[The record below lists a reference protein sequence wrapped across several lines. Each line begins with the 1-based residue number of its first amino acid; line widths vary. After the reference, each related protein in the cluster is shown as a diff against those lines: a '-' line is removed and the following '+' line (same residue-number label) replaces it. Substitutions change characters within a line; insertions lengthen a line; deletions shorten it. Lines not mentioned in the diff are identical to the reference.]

1 MWSLGSCER
10 LEALFKYTKIYGHKQ
25 IMPRKMK
32 LYIPYAL
39 FQISFNAQIVHLNS
53 EMLHA
58 YNYTHGAQGY
68 RPRLLQHFKCQ
79 INVQNPT
86 KISPA

>member
-1 MWSLGSCER
+1 M
-10 LEALFKYTKIYGHKQ
+10 KI
-25 IMPRKMK
+25 
-32 LYIPYAL
+32 YIPYAL

-68 RPRLLQHFKCQ
+68 QPRLLQHFC
-79 INVQNPT
+79 
-86 KISPA
+86 